1 VKRFNLLTLSKMT
14 KGREGYMYIDNLSE
28 IKKIAGYRKF
38 ESGECII
45 EIEKIDFGYLIKGQ
59 VKGVIDKLEIFSMPT
74 PDKLLVNNWQS
85 WGPSR
90 VIRKGFKL
98 SFPSELIQKFGFSAS
113 IMPEEYF
120 NTLLSDYFIAFED
133 FVIGSLSS
141 KIGHPYFRIE
151 DDKIT
156 VMLRYFERNFNDWTD
171 IEPFVVL
178 RLKADIGLPH
188 YADLIAHQNDVKF
201 AANHPLGWSSWYQ
214 YFLDFDYEKMM
225 SDLKRSKELGL
236 NYEVFQ
242 IDDAWE
248 KDIGDWEPNEKF
260 PSLEKI
266 ADDIASFGY
275 IPGIW
280 LAPFSISETSQI
292 FKVHPDWLVK
302 DDNGSPV
309 VAYENWNKKIY
320 ALDTTHPEA
329 AKWLSELFKNL
340 KKNGFDYFKIDFLF
354 AAAIQGKRYENA
366 TPIEAYRKG
375 LEIIR
380 NSVGD
385 SFVLGCGAPLL
396 PSVGFVD
403 GMRISADT
411 APFWD
416 PTGPDIGYPNA
427 YYALRNVITRS
438 FMNNVLWWNDPD
450 CLMLR
455 KEDTQ
460 LNDKHRELY
469 ILVSLMLDNMIIQS
483 DNLSYKIDFDLWN
496 KVLDYRKYGRRK
508 FKVEGLINEKYK
520 ITSAGVNGVD
530 ELLIGDLS
538 LPTFEM
544 NFDKKRVELAKTVEK
559 RPDGRTFNYYTEPR
573 SED

>member
-1 VKRFNLLTLSKMT
+1 
-14 KGREGYMYIDNLSE
+14 MYIDNLAE
-28 IKKIAGYRKF
+28 IKKVAGYRKF
-38 ESGECII
+38 ENGECII

-59 VKGVIDKLEIFSMPT
+59 VKGVIDKLEIFSMPM

-113 IMPEEYF
+113 VMPEEYF
-120 NTLLSDYFIAFED
+120 NTLLSDYLIASED

-156 VMLRYFERNFNDWTD
+156 VMLRYFERNFDDWTD

-178 RLKADIGLPH
+178 RLNADIGLPH
-188 YADLIAHQNDVKF
+188 YADLIAQQKNVKF
-201 AANHPLGWSSWYQ
+201 ASSHPLGWSSWYQ

-225 SDLKRSKELGL
+225 GDLRRSKELGL

-266 ADDIASFGY
+266 ANDITSYGY
-275 IPGIW
+275 VPGIW

-292 FKVHPDWLVK
+292 FKFHPDWLVK
-302 DDNGSPV
+302 DNNGNPV

-320 ALDTTHPEA
+320 ALDTTHPEVT
-329 AKWLSELFKNL
+329 KWLSELFKNL
-340 KKNGFDYFKIDFLF
+340 KKSGFNYFKIDFLF
-354 AAAIQGKRYENA
+354 AAAIQGKRYENV

-380 NSVGD
+380 KSVGD

-396 PSVGFVD
+396 PSVGYVD

-427 YYALRNVITRS
+427 YYALRNVITRG

-469 ILVSLMLDNMIIQS
+469 TLVSLMLDNMIIQS
-483 DNLSYKIDFDLWN
+483 DNLSYKIDLELWN
-496 KVLDYRKYGRRK
+496 KVLEYKKYGRRK
-508 FKVEGLINEKYK
+508 FKVEGLMDERYK

-530 ELLIGDLS
+530 ELLISDLS
-538 LPTFEM
+538 SPTFEM
-544 NFDKKRVELAKTVEK
+544 NFDKKRVELTKNVEK
-559 RPDGRTFNYYTEPR
+559 RPDGRTFNYYTEPK
-573 SED
+573 SQD

>member
-1 VKRFNLLTLSKMT
+1 
-14 KGREGYMYIDNLSE
+14 MYIDNLSE